1 MVAAVTV
8 GGGEKEVVIMGAQ
21 GIEGRCW
28 QQQGGIWF
36 FWGCVCGGGGGGSRN
51 KGARRRPGGREEVIN
66 GTEKLGREERGD

>member
-8 GGGEKEVVIMGAQ
+8 GGEKEVVIMGAQ

-51 KGARRRPGGREEVIN
+51 KGARRRPGGREEVVN
-66 GTEKLGREERGD
+66 GTEKLGREEGGY

>member
-1 MVAAVTV
+1 MAAVTV

-51 KGARRRPGGREEVIN
+51 KGARRRPGGREEVVN
-66 GTEKLGREERGD
+66 GTEKLGREEGGD

>member
-51 KGARRRPGGREEVIN
+51 KGARRRPGGREEVVN
-66 GTEKLGREERGD
+66 GTEKLGREEGGY